1 MDLGTIKKRTQGD
14 VTSVEDEVI
23 EAIKGY
29 NLTYDNLLLA
39 ITFVTS

>member
-23 EAIKGY
+23 VKPSK
-29 NLTYDNLLLA
+29 D
-39 ITFVTS
+39 IT